1 MKLKK
6 KINYTKVSKTKKK
19 IAIKRLRIKIEKKT
33 KLKDNYK
40 FFIEY

>member
-6 KINYTKVSKTKKK
+6 KINYTKVSKTKK
-19 IAIKRLRIKIEKKT
+19 IAIKIMRIKIEKKT

-40 FFIEY
+40 FFIE